1 MDSFEE
7 RINEL
12 GLTNRQIFDE
22 LRSTQ
27 KQIRDLKDQI
37 EAIPQISETRLLCKK
52 IRDYYQTEW
61 TKLNIFM
68 QNLKEK
74 ENQLTSKFFRHVA
87 ICRAVK
93 YSRDIMIWLE
103 IAHRFGVCKDM
114 KYLVY
119 KKIKQLHNDELK
131 RLCNFNDMC

>member
-12 GLTNRQIFDE
+12 GLTNRQIFAE

-37 EAIPQISETRLLCKK
+37 EAIPHISETKLLCKK
-52 IRDYYQTEW
+52 IRDYYQAEW

-74 ENQLTSKFFRHVA
+74 ENRFTSQYFRHAA
-87 ICRAVK
+87 ICRTVK

-114 KYLVY
+114 KDLVY
-119 KKIKQLHNDELK
+119 KKIKQLHNNELK
-131 RLCNFNDMC
+131 RLGNFNGMC